1 MKINNFIKMAFN
13 NLKKRRLRTI
23 LNSIAIA
30 IGTSLLVVMLGLGVG
45 TQSYVWEEIKKY
57 DLFNEILVSSEEE
70 SKTSVSFNIS
80 VGEESKKE
88 NIKEEKKVEN
98 KITKEI
104 VEKFKKIEGVELVRP
119 VILTNVNEIKIKEDV
134 NISGVTVIGYDPNFD
149 ALWYKGN
156 GRVSPILEGRE
167 LTKEDKNEIL
177 IGEKLLKSMGI
188 KDYKDLVNKDVEL
201 VVNNPIYKT
210 EIREKVKI
218 VGIVKE
224 NTGYSDGIVV
234 PIDLAV
240 KFKEFQF
247 GEKNYLEKYGY
258 DLVYVRAKSFKESE
272 KIVKE
277 IRKLG
282 FSASTFEE
290 ALKELEKYFNI
301 FKAILGGFGVI
312 VLITAS
318 IGVMNTM
325 IMAVYE
331 RTKFVGLLR
340 AIGASKKDIRNIF
353 LVEAGTIGFLGGVLG
368 VIIGL
373 LLNQAINLFINYMLI
388 KDSSKFVNIF
398 SAPPSLVIGI
408 MVFTVLL
415 SAFSGLYPAIR
426 ASKLDPVEA
435 LRYE

>member
-1 MKINNFIKMAFN
+1 MKIVNFIKMSFN

-45 TQSYVWEEIKKY
+45 TQSYVWEELKKY
-57 DLFNEILVSSEEE
+57 DLFNEIIVSSDEN
-70 SKTSVSFNIS
+70 SNTSVSFKVS
-80 VGEESKKE
+80 VGEETKKG
-88 NIKEEKKVEN
+88 EKKVEN
-98 KITKEI
+98 KITKDV
-104 VEKFKKIEGVELVRP
+104 VEKFKKIEGVALVRP
-119 VILTNVNEIKIKEDV
+119 VILANINEIKIKEDV
-134 NISGVTVIGYDPNFD
+134 NLSGAIVVGYDPDFD
-149 ALWYKGN
+149 SLWYRDN
-156 GRVSPILEGRE
+156 GKDNPILEGRE
-167 LTKEDKNEIL
+167 ISKEDKNGIL
-177 IGEKLLKSMGI
+177 IGEKFLKSIGF
-188 KDYKDLVNKDVEL
+188 KDYKELINKEVEL
-201 VVNNPIYKT
+201 IAINPLSQMELK
-210 EIREKVKI
+210 EKVKI
-218 VGIVKE
+218 LGIVKD
-224 NTGYSDGIVV
+224 NALYSDSVVV
-234 PIDLAV
+234 PINIAV

-247 GEKNYLEKYGY
+247 GEKNYFERYGY
-258 DLVYVRAKSFKESE
+258 DLVYIRAKNFKESE
-272 KIVKE
+272 KIIKE

-282 FSASTFEE
+282 FSATTFED
-290 ALKELEKYFNI
+290 ALKELNKYFNI

-340 AIGASKKDIRNIF
+340 ALGASKKDIRNIF
-353 LVEAGTIGFLGGVLG
+353 LVEAGTIGFLGGIVG

-398 SAPPSLVIGI
+398 SAPLPLVIGI
-408 MVFTVLL
+408 MVFTILL